1 MTDEYIEYMYL
12 LVFLSS
18 VYLLMAPKQYP
29 LRDGTVVV
37 ITGGVQGLGLEIAK
51 IIARKSKDITL
62 VIVDIRED
70 LSAQARIKS
79 LILNPFFSNPD

>member
-18 VYLLMAPKQYP
+18 AYLLMAPKQYP

-37 ITGGVQGLGLEIAK
+37 ITGGVQGLGLAIAK
-51 IIARKSKDITL
+51 IVARKSKDITL

-70 LSAQARIKS
+70 LSAEARIKS
-79 LILNPFFSNPD
+79 KSFNPKFS

>member
-1 MTDEYIEYMYL
+1 MTDEYIAYMYL
-12 LVFLSS
+12 LVILSS
-18 VYLLMAPKQYP
+18 VYLLMAPKHYH

-51 IIARKSKDITL
+51 IIARKSKDITI

-70 LSAQARIKS
+70 LSAQARI
-79 LILNPFFSNPD
+79 NH

>member
-1 MTDEYIEYMYL
+1 MYL
-12 LVFLSS
+12 LVILSS
-18 VYLLMAPKQYP
+18 VYLLMAPKQYH

-51 IIARKSKDITL
+51 IIARKSKDITI

-70 LSAQARIKS
+70 LSAQARINS
-79 LILNPFFSNPD
+79 LNL

>member
-18 VYLLMAPKQYP
+18 AYLLMAPKQYP

-37 ITGGVQGLGLEIAK
+37 ITGGVQGLGLAIAK
-51 IIARKSKDITL
+51 IVARKCKDITL

-70 LSAQARIKS
+70 LSAEARIKS
-79 LILNPFFSNPD
+79 KSFNPYNS

>member
-18 VYLLMAPKQYP
+18 AYLLMVPKQYP

-37 ITGGVQGLGLEIAK
+37 ITGGVQGLGLAIAK

-70 LSAQARIKS
+70 LSAEARIKS
-79 LILNPFFSNPD
+79 KSFNPCNS

>member
-1 MTDEYIEYMYL
+1 MYL

-18 VYLLMAPKQYP
+18 AYLLMAPKQYP

-37 ITGGVQGLGLEIAK
+37 ITGGVQGLGLAIAK
-51 IIARKSKDITL
+51 IVARKSKDITL

-70 LSAQARIKS
+70 LSAEARIKS
-79 LILNPFFSNPD
+79 KSFNPYLVN